1 MAYSHCEIIVCASGA
16 PGVLLILD
24 PHGMPFTRSWC
35 CFELSMCMLEIDEMH
50 GGRRLKFDVA
60 IGHGEPKL
68 MAEGLPTT
76 DFPVPLLARGFKIDI
91 AQSNASMAQ
100 DKKRILN
107 SVCGVD
113 PLKLDDTAPP
123 KEHDNYKEVQTGD
136 VLTVH

>member
-1 MAYSHCEIIVCASGA
+1 
-16 PGVLLILD
+16 
-24 PHGMPFTRSWC
+24 
-35 CFELSMCMLEIDEMH
+35 MLEIDETH

-68 MAEGLPTT
+68 MAEGLPAT

-107 SVCGVD
+107 SICDVD
-113 PLKLDDTAPP
+113 PLKLDSWFQPP
-123 KEHDNYKEVQTGD
+123 AKHHKYEEVQTSN
-136 VLTVH
+136 VVIVH

>member
-1 MAYSHCEIIVCASGA
+1 MCVSGV

-35 CFELSMCMLEIDEMH
+35 CFELSMCILEKDER
-50 GGRRLKFDVA
+50 GGRRLKFDVV

-76 DFPVPLLARGFKIDI
+76 DFPVRLLARGYEIDI

-113 PLKLDDTAPP
+113 PLKLDDRLDAFAR
-123 KEHDNYKEVQTGD
+123 
-136 VLTVH
+136 